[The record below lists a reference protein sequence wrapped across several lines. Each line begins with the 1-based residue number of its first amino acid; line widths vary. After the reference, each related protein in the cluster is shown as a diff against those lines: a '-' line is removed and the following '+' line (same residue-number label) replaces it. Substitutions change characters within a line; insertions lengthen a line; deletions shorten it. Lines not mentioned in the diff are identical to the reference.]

1 MNRIGR
7 LAVVVLSTLTIV
19 AMFGVPAQAATSKP
33 KAKSD
38 KVTIVAGSAKKV
50 AVVKNDKVAK
60 KSKAKVRLVGKR
72 PAGVS
77 ARVSKQ
83 TIVVRVSANVKP
95 GRKAFV
101 YQVIDSKKRKAKAK
115 VYVTV
120 KARKVSAPKPAP
132 TPAVKNLTYW
142 INTLPVAAEKRTG
155 YDRQQWKHW
164 IGGYGNNCD
173 TRKMVLIVEA
183 VVKPT
188 VDSKCTITG
197 GRWVSHYDGVETTN
211 PSTFDI
217 DHMVPLAEAH
227 DSGGHAW
234 DADRKQAYANDL
246 GYDASLVAVSASSNR
261 SKGDKD
267 PAEWLPPLSVCRYVT
282 EWVSVKFRWTL
293 SIDATEKAALT
304 RQASSCPQNKTTIV
318 MPAKA

>member
-19 AMFGVPAQAATSKP
+19 TLLGVPAQAATPKP
-33 KAKSD
+33 KAKAD
-38 KVTIVAGSAKKV
+38 KVTIVAGSSKKV
-50 AVVKNDKVAK
+50 AVVKNDKVAA

-72 PAGVS
+72 PSGVS

-83 TIVVRVSANVKP
+83 TVVVKVSANAKP

-120 KARKVSAPKPAP
+120 KAKPVVKKPAP
-132 TPAVKNLTYW
+132 TAGTLTYW
-142 INTLPVAAEKRTG
+142 INTLPVTAENRTG
-155 YDRQQWKHW
+155 YDRDQWKHW
-164 IGGYGNNCD
+164 IDADKNGCD
-173 TRKMVLIVEA
+173 TRREVLIVEA

-188 VDSKCTITG
+188 VGAKCALSG
-197 GRWVSHYDGVETTN
+197 GKWISHYDGAETTN

-234 DADRKQAYANDL
+234 NADRKQAYANDL

-282 EWVSVKFRWTL
+282 EWVSVKYRWGLT
-293 SIDATEKAALT
+293 IDTTEKAALV
-304 RQASSCPQNKTTIV
+304 RQAAPCPQNTKSIS
-318 MPAKA
+318 MPRKA